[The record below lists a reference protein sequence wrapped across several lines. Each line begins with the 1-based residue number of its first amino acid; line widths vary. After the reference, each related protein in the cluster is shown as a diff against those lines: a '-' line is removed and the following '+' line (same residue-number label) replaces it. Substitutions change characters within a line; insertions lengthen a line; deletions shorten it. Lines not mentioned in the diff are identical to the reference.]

1 MLGLVK
7 SISLG
12 HVKNRLSAPRAALA
26 ISLVVIAITGLDACS
41 TLPSIGPTAKVVKEQ
56 ALTTNGIRIVD
67 VDTQVAR
74 DLSAERA
81 QKPFSEFFKTATDN
95 GSEIVGAGDVLEV
108 SVWEA
113 PPAVLFSSGM
123 RDSLTGGAST
133 IAPSG
138 ATTFPTQMVS
148 SDGFIYVP
156 FAGKIPVIGKRLQSI
171 EADVVAKL
179 SGKANQPQVLVR
191 LVANNTSY
199 VTVVGEVTNSTRMA
213 LTPRGEHLLDALAS
227 AGGTRQ
233 PADKVELQLTRG
245 SVVHALPLDAVIRDP
260 KQNIVLEP
268 GDVVTAL
275 FQPLSFTALGGMA
288 KSDEVPF
295 EAKGISLAQAL
306 ARVGGLN
313 DKATAEGVFIFRF
326 ETKEVTSS
334 SGVVTQEKSPVIY
347 RVNLKDPR
355 TFFVAQNFPM
365 QNQDVMYVANAPSVQ
380 LQQFLNLIFS
390 TVYPV
395 ENSISLAHGGTF

>member
-1 MLGLVK
+1 MNTTLSFKYTVLRAGLSV
-7 SISLG
+7 L
-12 HVKNRLSAPRAALA
+12 ALA
-26 ISLVVIAITGLDACS
+26 LVSACS
-41 TLPSIGPTAKVVKEQ
+41 TLPSIGPTAKMVTAQ
-56 ALTTNGIRIVD
+56 ALNTNGIRIVD

-74 DLSAERA
+74 DLSAA
-81 QKPFSEFFKTATDN
+81 CAPKPFSELFKAAADN

-113 PPAVLFSSGM
+113 PPAVLFSSGVLN
-123 RDSLTGGAST
+123 SLTGGAST

-138 ATTFPTQMVS
+138 TTTFPTQMVS
-148 SDGFIYVP
+148 GDGFIYVP
-156 FAGKIPVIGKRLQSI
+156 FAGKVPVIGKRLQAI
-171 EADVVAKL
+171 EAEVVTRL

-199 VTVVGEVTNSTRMA
+199 VTVVGEVTSSTRMA

-233 PADKVELQLTRG
+233 PTDKVELQLTRG
-245 SVVHALPLDAVIRDP
+245 AVVHALPLDAVIRDP
-260 KQNIVLEP
+260 KQNIALEP

-275 FQPLSFTALGGMA
+275 FQPLSFTALGGMS

-313 DKATAEGVFIFRF
+313 GQATAEGVFIFRF
-326 ETKEVTSS
+326 ETKQVTSS
-334 SGVVTQEKSPVIY
+334 SGVVTQEKTPIIY

-390 TVYPV
+390 TVYPI
-395 ENSISLAHGGTF
+395 ENTVNLAHGGVF